1 MRYDPPVILTSPH
14 THIATHR
21 TGASRAEGT
30 LKIYLIAPRNP
41 ESFWTFDRVLPS
53 LNKRC
58 IYPNL
63 SLPTVAGLTPREHE
77 MVLCDEN
84 VEPIDFDTD
93 ADIVGVTGYVIHKK
107 RIFEIID
114 EFRRRGKFVV
124 VGGPFASLCPEE
136 LRGKVDVLF
145 IDEAEYTWPQFL
157 RDYQAGTWQAE
168 YRQDEKPSMLDS
180 PLPRFDLLK
189 IDRYRTM
196 TIQFA
201 RGCPFNCEFCDIIVM
216 YGRRPRT
223 KSVAQ
228 VMAEVEEIYRLG
240 LKQIFVVDD
249 NFIGNKREA
258 KELLKAI
265 IEWQRAKG
273 YPVEFMTEVSLNV
286 AQDDE
291 LLQLMKQAD
300 FGTIFVGI
308 ESPRKASL
316 EETKKHQNVRED
328 ILTSVHRIQKAGI
341 QVMAGMIVGFDN
353 DDPSIFEEQFEF
365 IQAARIPISMT
376 GMLNAMPKTPLYTRL
391 HAAGRLIAE
400 SVGDQFV
407 FTNIVPKGM
416 SRLELYEGYRTLL
429 NRLYSYSN
437 YRRRVMGLLL
447 NKGGLLR
454 SRVLAGREEFTIFL
468 RILWTCML
476 RASPQRAWLTLSLI
490 VETALRRPRALRD
503 AVTFA
508 LMHKHLYEYM
518 RDTSVQ
524 LEALIRELKEFP
536 ASTSLMPA
544 PQEGTVFVGL
554 PRRGH

>member
-1 MRYDPPVILTSPH
+1 M
-14 THIATHR
+14 
-21 TGASRAEGT
+21 
-30 LKIYLIAPRNP
+30 
-41 ESFWTFDRVLPS
+41 LPS

-84 VEPIDFDTD
+84 VEAVDFDTD

-107 RIFEIID
+107 RMFEIID

-157 RDYQAGTWQAE
+157 RDYGAGTWQAE

-223 KSVAQ
+223 KSVPQ
-228 VMAEVEEIYRLG
+228 VMAEVDEIYRLG

-265 IEWQRAKG
+265 TEWQRARG

-291 LLQLMKQAD
+291 LLQLMKQAH
-300 FGTIFVGI
+300 FTTIFVGI
-308 ESPRKASL
+308 ESPRVASL

-353 DDPSIFEEQFEF
+353 DDPSIFEEQFQF

-391 HAAGRLIAE
+391 QAAGRLIAE
-400 SVGDQFV
+400 SVGDQFI
-407 FTNIVPKGM
+407 FTNIVPKSM

-437 YRRRVMGLLL
+437 YRKRVMGLLL

-536 ASTSLMPA
+536 TSANLLPA

-554 PRRGH
+554 PSRRR